1 MIDSLK
7 QVVDSLS
14 VSNTTIGSWWTYVIL
29 FVVIVTTMIIVD
41 PWLKHGKFF

>member
-1 MIDSLK
+1 MLDSLK
-7 QVVDSLS
+7 QVADTLNVNASS
-14 VSNTTIGSWWTYVIL
+14 PWWTYVIL